1 MAVRI
6 QLRRGN
12 NSEFSGSLQLA
23 AGEVALVE
31 DEKVLIVG
39 DGTST
44 YNDLKAAGKFINYQT
59 DQGLGTVGGAN
70 ATGETPLTV
79 KGVGS
84 QTAAILKVTDS
95 SDGAIL
101 QIFDDEGPT
110 VRLEDHG
117 ATNEVFMLLKQQA
130 SGTANALEL
139 KDSGDT
145 NQMTIS
151 CDGEVAITPTNN
163 QTADAPSLDVKGSA
177 ATQSNGI
184 LRVQASDGSTNLFRV
199 LNDSTNILKASVFG
213 STPSP
218 DHTDPSFF
226 GQIQTATTPNNTDS
240 GAASDAVIDFP
251 HFKMVSV
258 GSGTQIRGKLELA
271 GNSAAGTFNAL
282 AVVKN
287 GATPYVQAEIKYNG
301 DINSE
306 GKGTFADLEVD
317 VSSRT
322 LSSASV
328 PRLDEVINITAP
340 FKYQTDV
347 MTDSNYNGTT
357 LHLLPFDIAS
367 APHDFNSKTTHANQP
382 AMTLVP
388 ISGTNASPDT
398 SGEFGTGTGDTT
410 NAHLLKVPANSG
422 PFVLRLVFING
433 TFNVVGAD
441 CKVFSYT
448 AQTAQASDGK
458 TELLSY
464 RCMESAGTT
473 NTRDL
478 YLTNATVDKFI
489 GVAIDGFHNTDNN
502 DNFSYT
508 FTVARD
514 SESLGNTTVTL

>member
-12 NSEFSGSLQLA
+12 HSEFSGSLVLT
-23 AGEVALVE
+23 AGEAALVE

-39 DGTST
+39 DGSST
-44 YNDLKAAGKFINYQT
+44 YDQLKAAGKFINYQT
-59 DQGLGTVGGAN
+59 EQGLGVVGGAN

-101 QIFDDEGPT
+101 EIFDDEGPT

-117 ATNEVFMLLKQQA
+117 ATDEVFMLLKQQG

-184 LRVQASDGSTNLFRV
+184 LRVQKSDGTA
-199 LNDSTNILKASVFG
+199 ILKVNADDVRCVEDIILGSV
-213 STPSP
+213 
-218 DHTDPSFF
+218 
-226 GQIQTATTPNNTDS
+226 PNHAIPNTFAKIRSGTNPGNTDS
-240 GAASDAVIDFP
+240 GAASENESSP
-251 HFKMVSV
+251 HFLLQALGDSV
-258 GSGTQIRGKLELA
+258 GNQRGQIVLV
-271 GNSAAGTFNAL
+271 GNQSVTTANKAL
-282 AVVKN
+282 AVKKN
-287 GATPYVQAEIKYNG
+287 GASSARLTADYDGNMAA
-301 DINSE
+301 E

-340 FKYQTDV
+340 FKFVTDT
-347 MTDSNYNGTT
+347 MSDSNYNGTT

-367 APHDFNSKTTHANQP
+367 APHDFNSKTTHSNQP
-382 AMTLVP
+382 NMTLVP
-388 ISGTNASPDT
+388 ITGTNASPDT

-422 PFVLRLVFING
+422 PFVLRLTFTNSS
-433 TFNVVGAD
+433 FNVVGAD

-464 RCMESAGTT
+464 RCMDSPGGFTT
-473 NTRDL
+473 NQDL
-478 YLTNATVDKFI
+478 FLTNSTTDKFI
-489 GVAIDGFHNTDNN
+489 GVAIDGFHDTGNSD
-502 DNFSYT
+502 FMSYS

-514 SESLGNTTVTL
+514 SASLSGVVTL